1 MHVVQRS
8 QPLLARC
15 CQPKTK
21 HFSHHNTP
29 HHTTEIDPLF
39 RRTCS
44 PGLHADFC
52 PRCSLSVDVHNL
64 TVVFFV
70 PSTKDLQDRDGR
82 ISRFRRRMDVLY
94 DSFNRIGKFKAEFC
108 GNC

>member
-64 TVVFFV
+64 TVVFFLCRV
-70 PSTKDLQDRDGR
+70 RKIFR
-82 ISRFRRRMDVLY
+82 IEMVESRAFVGEWTFCTTR
-94 DSFNRIGKFKAEFC
+94 SIG
-108 GNC
+108 